1 MRPASRTADVG
12 DIVTCTPS
20 RPSAATP
27 RRMEAWMRKH
37 RLPASGKHV
46 DAAAHRQALDLR
58 SAAARRLTAAS
69 RDFPLTLTVA
79 GEGTVTLAAAPGS
92 NALGRVVAEL
102 YGLAKTDRL
111 ARLKACASEQCH
123 WIFFDR
129 SKPANRHWCSSN
141 VCGNRQKTRDYRRR
155 RTLGC
160 T

>member
-1 MRPASRTADVG
+1 SSSCCEGRRTSIPRAAWRGLVAVSANGGAVG
-12 DIVTCTPS
+12 CARYLVAF
-20 RPSAATP
+20 AA
-27 RRMEAWMRKH
+27 
-37 RLPASGKHV
+37 LPA
-46 DAAAHRQALDLR
+46 
-58 SAAARRLTAAS
+58 
-69 RDFPLTLTVA
+69 A

-92 NALGRVVAEL
+92 NGPGRVVAEL